1 MGTRQVARRADER
14 VVVED
19 VEDSGDGN
27 EHVVLGDD
35 RLAFLPVTAAAV
47 AVAVPVPVPAPAA
60 LAIAIVVAA
69 AGLLVTV
76 APPGR
81 RARVLVPAL
90 LVPALLVPALLV
102 TTLPVVAPV
111 VAPAPAVAT
120 LLVTGREVL
129 CASLSQLRGRAGIRR
144 RGPGL
149 HGARLHGAGRHGAGL
164 VRCLA

>member
-35 RLAFLPVTAAAV
+35 RLAFLPVTAA
-47 AVAVPVPVPAPAA
+47 
-60 LAIAIVVAA
+60 
-69 AGLLVTV
+69 
-76 APPGR
+76 PPGR

-90 LVPALLVPALLV
+90 LVPALLVPALLVPALLVTALLV

-164 VRCLA
+164 V

>member
-35 RLAFLPVTAAAV
+35 RLAFLPVT
-47 AVAVPVPVPAPAA
+47 
-60 LAIAIVVAA
+60 
-69 AGLLVTV
+69 V

-81 RARVLVPAL
+81 RARV

>member
-102 TTLPVVAPV
+102 PALLVTTLPVVAPV
-111 VAPAPAVAT
+111 V
-120 LLVTGREVL
+120 
-129 CASLSQLRGRAGIRR
+129 
-144 RGPGL
+144 
-149 HGARLHGAGRHGAGL
+149 
-164 VRCLA
+164 